1 MMMRHTL
8 LIGLLCAATA
18 CGAPSVNL
26 ATGVAVENLSTGWL
40 DSGAVNGANK
50 VVPELSFTLKNVSG
64 QKLPPLQVNAVF
76 RRISRTEEWGNGFRA
91 LSGSGSLAP
100 GASTDTVAIDAPLG
114 YTGTDPTESLL
125 HNSQFVDAKV
135 DLFARY
141 GSATWTHLGEYP
153 IERKMIER
161 R

>member
-1 MMMRHTL
+1 MMRRTL
-8 LIGLLCAATA
+8 LFGLLCTATA
-18 CGAPSVNL
+18 CGAPTVNL
-26 ATGVAVENLSTGWL
+26 ATSVAVENLSTGWL
-40 DSGAVNGANK
+40 DSGVVNGANK
-50 VVPELSFTLKNVSG
+50 VVPELSFTLKNVSD

-76 RRISRTEEWGNGFRA
+76 RRVSQNEEWGNGFRA
-91 LSGSGSLAP
+91 LSASGGLAP

-125 HNSQFVDAKV
+125 QNSQFVDAKV

-141 GSATWTHLGEYP
+141 GAASWTQLGEYP
-153 IERKMIER
+153 IERRMIPR

>member
-1 MMMRHTL
+1 ML
-8 LIGLLCAATA
+8 LVGLLCVASA
-18 CGAPSVNL
+18 CSGPPVNL
-26 ATGVAVENLSTGWL
+26 ATSVAVENLSTGWL
-40 DSGAVNGANK
+40 DSGVVNGANK

-64 QKLPPLQVNAVF
+64 EKLPPLQVNAVF
-76 RRISRTEEWGNGFRA
+76 RRVSRTEEWGNGFRA
-91 LSGSGSLAP
+91 LSGSGGLAP

-114 YTGTDPTESLL
+114 YTGTDPTDSLL

-141 GSATWTHLGEYP
+141 GSANWTQLGEFP
-153 IERKMIER
+153 IERRIIAR